1 MTFPFDALTKV
12 NEGIIIIAI
21 NTIVIIVL
29 PLIMP
34 NFNNK
39 GIQTE
44 INKIDINIPV
54 YKMLL

>member
-12 NEGIIIIAI
+12 NEGIIIMAI
-21 NTIVIIVL
+21 NTTVIIVL

-54 YKMLL
+54 YKMVL